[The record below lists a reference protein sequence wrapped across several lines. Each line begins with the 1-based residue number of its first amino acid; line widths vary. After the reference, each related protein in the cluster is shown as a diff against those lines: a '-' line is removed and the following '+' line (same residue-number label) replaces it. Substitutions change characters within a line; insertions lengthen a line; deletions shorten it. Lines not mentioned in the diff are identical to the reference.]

1 MSKIKKSAI
10 ALFFMAVV
18 IIFSCMALAGC
29 GNVEN
34 RIENHNWQFDN
45 VQTADGEVIACSSD
59 SAWLSD
65 GIQAINLTISVNDG
79 TFVIADDAQNTYA
92 FSYKQISSS
101 HESTIYE
108 IEYNGRTGLAS
119 VSRTYYKD
127 KKDVPTLIVTIN
139 DYNLYYY
146 EK

>member
-10 ALFFMAVV
+10 ALLFMAVV

-29 GNVEN
+29 GNAEN

-45 VQTADGEVIACSSD
+45 VQAAGGEVIACSSD

-65 GIQAINLTISVNDG
+65 GILAINLTISVNDG
-79 TFVIADDAQNTYA
+79 SFVIADDAQNTYA
-92 FSYKQISSS
+92 FSYRQISSS
-101 HESTIYE
+101 PESTIYE
-108 IEYNGRTGLAS
+108 IEYNNVKGIAS
-119 VSRTYYKD
+119 VGETYYHEKS
-127 KKDVPTLIVTIN
+127 KVPSLIITIEN
-139 DYNLYYY
+139 YNLYFY